1 MTGHRTNLSII
12 PSVNM
17 VLVPYPRTVGSPGQ
31 PEVTAPMEPLTSH
44 YIRRLAMRGNVVKF
58 TEVWRGTS
66 PGP

>member
-1 MTGHRTNLSII
+1 MTGLRTNLSII

-17 VLVPYPRTVGSPGQ
+17 VRVPWAKTVGSPGQ
-31 PEVTAPMEPLTSH
+31 PEVTASMEPPTSH